1 MSENNNKRNSMS
13 AYQQL
18 SNILNSLKTE
28 EMSLNDAMSKIQLK
42 EVPPTRPYC
51 KVTGSGA
58 LALYGISKQPIVMYA
73 DQWFKLLKV
82 SKSDYIDNYIKY
94 NEQRLKFKRRI
105 LKRTDNKHQDKNL
118 NQDGNIEDGN
128 IEDGNFEDDNIEDDN
143 IEDGNFEDFEQVE
156 QVEQV

>member
-1 MSENNNKRNSMS
+1 MSENNNKPENNNKRNSMS

-28 EMSLNDAMSKIQLK
+28 EMSLNDAMNKIQLK
-42 EVPPTRPYC
+42 EVPPSRPYC

-58 LALYGISKQPIVMYA
+58 LALYGVSKQPIVMYA

-105 LKRTDNKHQDKNL
+105 LKRTDNKQQDKNQDK
-118 NQDGNIEDGN
+118 NQ
-128 IEDGNFEDDNIEDDN
+128 DDNIEDDN
-143 IEDGNFEDFEQVE
+143 IEDDNLEDFEQVL
-156 QVEQV
+156 

>member
-105 LKRTDNKHQDKNL
+105 LKRTDNKHQDN
-118 NQDGNIEDGN
+118 NIEC
-128 IEDGNFEDDNIEDDN
+128 DNIEDDN
-143 IEDGNFEDFEQVE
+143 IEDDNFEDFEQVE
-156 QVEQV
+156 KV